1 MNTSSNSTIIARSP
15 GTDVLVLL
23 ISRTQGLALKELF
36 HTGVGNNSCLINIK
50 QIARELEEGL
60 CQKLPVLHSSTRC
73 DTTIKRNC
81 LISWDIVF
89 FGVIFSRIYIFAD
102 LPPKVT
108 IDFSISL
115 QYIKAY
121 SFEVK
126 SEALLLIFWMI
137 CTKIL
142 LYFRRTK
149 WRWALQWH
157 MCRKS
162 KVLQDS
168 TLPKLCSSFVLV
180 NYNNAGPVYIAILPP
195 Q

>member
-36 HTGVGNNSCLINIK
+36 HTGVGNNSCLIDIK
-50 QIARELEEGL
+50 QIARELGEGL

-73 DTTIKRNC
+73 DTTSAIVSS
-81 LISWDIVF
+81 LETFVF

-115 QYIKAY
+115 QCIKAY
-121 SFEVK
+121 SFEV
-126 SEALLLIFWMI
+126 
-137 CTKIL
+137 
-142 LYFRRTK
+142 
-149 WRWALQWH
+149 
-157 MCRKS
+157 
-162 KVLQDS
+162 
-168 TLPKLCSSFVLV
+168 
-180 NYNNAGPVYIAILPP
+180 
-195 Q
+195 